1 MPDSALLSILSS
13 AGVAGVF
20 CVLFVIGAIF
30 PRSVVSDLKAET
42 ADLKAANDRL
52 QEALDL
58 ERQRSNDAT
67 QAGTVT
73 SQLIGGLIRLAGDHR
88 DAEVREH
95 KDAADRADARALQQG
110 LAPLDLTGKDV
121 GL

>member
-1 MPDSALLSILSS
+1 VPDSALLSILSS

-30 PRSVVSDLKAET
+30 PRSTVMDLKAEN

-52 QEALDL
+52 QEALGL
-58 ERQRSNDAT
+58 ERQRSNDVA
-67 QAGTVT
+67 QAGAVT
-73 SQLIGGLIRLAGDHR
+73 NQLIGALTSLATEHRAAEQHEHR
-88 DAEVREH
+88 DA
-95 KDAADRADARALQQG
+95 ADKADAHARTTG
-110 LAPLDLTGKDV
+110 PLDLAGKDV

>member
-30 PRSVVSDLKAET
+30 PRSVVSDLKAENS
-42 ADLKAANDRL
+42 DLKAANDRL

-58 ERQRSNDAT
+58 ERQRSNDVA
-67 QAGTVT
+67 QAGAVT
-73 SQLIGGLIRLAGDHR
+73 NQLISGLVSLAGTHR

-95 KDAADRADARALQQG
+95 RDAADRADARALQQG
-110 LAPLDLTGKDV
+110 LTPLDLTGKDV